1 MTARP
6 GCRPAALLA
15 PGLGPVPYQ
24 PKDPMSRTVSRSRR
38 SRAAAPLSLSIV
50 GALLL
55 AGCAAPEPRG
65 AGDIEAL
72 EPVSME
78 VNEEGAPVVT
88 VDGEIQAEE
97 VSSRVLKDG
106 DGEDVNDGDIALV
119 QTAIVDPASGEV
131 TAENFTQGSE
141 AVFLNDTLKEGNDV
155 LYNMLDQNKVGAQI
169 SFFMPGA
176 QMGQGAPDQLMV
188 FQIADVRPARA
199 EGESVEVTDEALP
212 EVTLNEDS
220 GEPTIAAPEGDA
232 PTELVVQPLIEGD
245 GEEVGEGDYVTVQYK
260 GVKWSDGEEF
270 DSSWTGEPTG
280 FQLDQVVAGWTEG
293 LQGQKVGSQVLL
305 VVPPEKGYGDSDGHE
320 LQEETL
326 VFVVD
331 ILHTMAPAEAPEST
345 EPAPS
350 ESAPAE
356 SASPE
361 SE

>member
-1 MTARP
+1 
-6 GCRPAALLA
+6 
-15 PGLGPVPYQ
+15 
-24 PKDPMSRTVSRSRR
+24 MSRSVPRQQSRSRR
-38 SRAAAPLSLSIV
+38 SRAAAPLSLSLV

-78 VNEEGAPVVT
+78 VNEEGVPEVT

-106 DGEDVNDGDIALV
+106 DGADVNDGDIALV

-188 FQIADVRPARA
+188 FQISDVRPARA

-232 PTELVVQPLIEGD
+232 PTDLVVQPLIEGD
-245 GEEVGEGDYVTVQYK
+245 GEEVGEGDHVTVQYK

-270 DSSWTGEPTG
+270 DSSWSRGEPAG
-280 FQLDQVVAGWTEG
+280 FPLSGVVAGWSEG
-293 LQGQKVGSQVLL
+293 LQGQKVGSQVLI
-305 VVPPEKGYGDSDGHE
+305 VVPPAKGYGDSEGHE

-331 ILHTMAPAEAPEST
+331 ILHTMPPAQPAEAPEST
-345 EPAPS
+345 ESAPS
-350 ESAPAE
+350 ESAPAESAPAE

>member
-1 MTARP
+1 
-6 GCRPAALLA
+6 
-15 PGLGPVPYQ
+15 
-24 PKDPMSRTVSRSRR
+24 MSRSVPRQLSRSRW
-38 SRAAAPLSLSIV
+38 SRAVAPLSLSLL

-72 EPVSME
+72 EPVSMS
-78 VNEEGAPVVT
+78 VNDEGAPEVT
-88 VDGEIQAEE
+88 VDGTIEATEI
-97 VSSRVLKDG
+97 SSRVLQDG
-106 DGEDVNDGDIALV
+106 DGEDVNEGDIALV

-141 AVFLNDTLKEGNDV
+141 AVYLNETLKEGNDV

-176 QMGQGAPDQLMV
+176 QLGQGAPDQLMV

-199 EGESVEVTDEALP
+199 EGEAVEPENDALP
-212 EVTLNEDS
+212 AVTLNEDS
-220 GEPTIAAPEGDA
+220 GEPTIAKPEGDA
-232 PTELVVQPLIEGD
+232 PEDLVVQPLIEGD
-245 GEEVGEGDYVTVQYK
+245 GETVGEGDYVTIHYK

-270 DSSWTGEPTG
+270 DSSWSGGAPAG
-280 FQLDQVVAGWTEG
+280 FQLDQLIAGWGEG
-293 LQGQKVGSQVLL
+293 LQGQKAGSQVLL
-305 VVPPEKGYGDSDGHE
+305 VVPPEQGYGDAEGHE

-331 ILHTMAPAEAPEST
+331 ILHTMSPAQPAEAPETGTDT
-345 EPAPS
+345 ESAPG

-356 SASPE
+356 SAPAESAPVE
-361 SE
+361 SESADSE

>member
-1 MTARP
+1 
-6 GCRPAALLA
+6 
-15 PGLGPVPYQ
+15 
-24 PKDPMSRTVSRSRR
+24 MSRSVPRQQSRSRR
-38 SRAAAPLSLSIV
+38 SRAAAPLSLSLV

-78 VNEEGAPVVT
+78 VNEEGVPEVT

-97 VSSRVLKDG
+97 VSSRVLTDG

-141 AVFLNDTLKEGNDV
+141 AVFLNDALKEGNDV

-188 FQIADVRPARA
+188 FQISDVRPARA
-199 EGESVEVTDEALP
+199 EGESVDVTDDSLP
-212 EVTLNEDS
+212 AVTLNEDS

-245 GEEVGEGDYVTVQYK
+245 GEEVGEGDYVTIHYK

-270 DSSWTGEPTG
+270 DSSWSTGAPAG
-280 FQLDQVVAGWTEG
+280 FQLDQLIAGWNEG

-305 VVPPEKGYGDSDGHE
+305 VVPPELGYGDSEGNE
-320 LQEETL
+320 LQDETL

-331 ILHTMAPAEAPEST
+331 ILHAMAPAEPAEAPEPA

-350 ESAPAE
+350 ASAPAE
-356 SASPE
+356 SAPAASASPE